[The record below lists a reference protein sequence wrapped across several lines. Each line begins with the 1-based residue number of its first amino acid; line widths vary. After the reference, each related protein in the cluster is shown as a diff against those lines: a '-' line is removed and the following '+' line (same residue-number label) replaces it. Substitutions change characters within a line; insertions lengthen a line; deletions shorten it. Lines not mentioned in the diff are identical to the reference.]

1 MGFYSG
7 LKQLFSKLI
16 YSLIVISF
24 IIAWFL
30 ILFGSTFIPFEQ
42 YNIFVI
48 IFIEILFGFCL
59 ILFFIS
65 FFRSVDDLPL
75 VVIIIALIGGIP
87 IILIFLEIFPFF
99 FYFCVIA
106 NLILTAFFAFKVCM
120 DFAIK
125 VDRYLNERE
134 KIRIIG
140 RILEFVIFGFFNWW
154 LLRLAGIFFNKI
166 VGATSGLL
174 LTFRIIS
181 WIDIILLA
189 IVLIRILIKKK
200 FAAYISLFLLLAFFY
215 TVYRVFDIYATLIL
229 SDENAYKITSFVIDL
244 IIFLY
249 IIGSIFDRVD
259 YLKEKLRVIRADT
272 IALFVILIKLIV
284 QVLKIL
290 PNIPGVDV
298 PPSPRQDFIILSIFL
313 IFTLIIGGYTIFR
326 NKMKQIKN

>member
-1 MGFYSG
+1 M
-7 LKQLFSKLI
+7 
-16 YSLIVISF
+16 
-24 IIAWFL
+24 
-30 ILFGSTFIPFEQ
+30 
-42 YNIFVI
+42 
-48 IFIEILFGFCL
+48 
-59 ILFFIS
+59 
-65 FFRSVDDLPL
+65 
-75 VVIIIALIGGIP
+75 
-87 IILIFLEIFPFF
+87 
-99 FYFCVIA
+99 
-106 NLILTAFFAFKVCM
+106 
-120 DFAIK
+120 
-125 VDRYLNERE
+125 
-134 KIRIIG
+134 
-140 RILEFVIFGFFNWW
+140 
-154 LLRLAGIFFNKI
+154 
-166 VGATSGLL
+166 
-174 LTFRIIS
+174 
-181 WIDIILLA
+181 
-189 IVLIRILIKKK
+189 
-200 FAAYISLFLLLAFFY
+200 LLAFFY